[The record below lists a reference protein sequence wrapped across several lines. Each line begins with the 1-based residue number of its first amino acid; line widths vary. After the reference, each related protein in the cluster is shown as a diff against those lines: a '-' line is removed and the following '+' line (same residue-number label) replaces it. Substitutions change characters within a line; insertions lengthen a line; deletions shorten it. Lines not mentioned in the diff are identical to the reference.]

1 MGKGDVPEP
10 RQAIFDEL
18 GVART
23 GDPTGLYVSLSEI
36 DVVDLISEGEIEG
49 IVAANTNFVA
59 QKKKLDIKKLF
70 SLLIQL

>member
-49 IVAANTNFVA
+49 IVSGEYEFRGTEADTGYQEAIFTA
-59 QKKKLDIKKLF
+59 
-70 SLLIQL
+70 